1 MIARLL
7 ATGILVAVSLSA
19 PAQAQQASSRSSD
32 YRQKKVCKVEGTI
45 GSRLGGK
52 RTCRTQ
58 AEWDEQARESRAVA
72 EHFQSYSHPCL
83 GGGNEPNAPAVNCS
97 PDVGP

>member
-7 ATGILVAVSLSA
+7 AAGILVAVSLSA

-58 AEWDEQARESRAVA
+58 AEWDELARENRTVV
-72 EHFQSYSHPCL
+72 EHFQAYTHPCL
-83 GGGNEPNAPAVNCS
+83 SGGNVPGSPAVNCS
-97 PDVGP
+97 SGGP